1 MGPRTSRKTT
11 RLRAI
16 AGAALATCALAT
28 AATPALADP
37 AADFAPGSLPTVGA
51 QNVAA
56 AYWNADPCH
65 GQITLVWA
73 ALDPSINATS
83 SWVNPVAAY
92 GAPDQNTDCT
102 ITFNSAIDWDWTRF
116 CSVLVHEYGH
126 LNGLPHS
133 TDPADVMYPI
143 YQGPVAQCTALA
155 ATDGPVDPARAP
167 GPPAATAAAHPV
179 SRLRAAARRPLK
191 LGRVVVEPQ
200 TPHRHALRRRHAG
213 HRRAARGPHRHVRR
227 WGPEPRAVSRRGRTG

>member
-1 MGPRTSRKTT
+1 MKRGRINLV
-11 RLRAI
+11 RLRGRSAF
-16 AGAALATCALAT
+16 ALLVVTLVGAAG
-28 AATPALADP
+28 
-37 AADFAPGSLPTVGA
+37 FAWPFFGG
-51 QNVAA
+51 AA
-56 AYWNADPCH
+56 A
-65 GQITLVWA
+65 
-73 ALDPSINATS
+73 S
-83 SWVNPVAAY
+83 SA
-92 GAPDQNTDCT
+92 G
-102 ITFNSAIDWDWTRF
+102 
-116 CSVLVHEYGH
+116 
-126 LNGLPHS
+126 GLPHS

-191 LGRVVVEPQ
+191 LGRVVVEPR

-227 WGPEPRAVSRRGRTG
+227 WGPEPRAVGRAVAPAGGVSHHAPRGSRRHHRGGRA